1 MARNDYHSAGRGKAI
16 FVETA
21 FILGSSDGKY
31 LAILREELV
40 EIRSHDDNFEDVVY
54 EFEVTKEPRA
64 QWRKIVWN
72 EEGTLLA
79 ISDSCGGILVATP
92 TGVCV
97 AMIEGRCSLRAVERG
112 PQSCAVCGMAFVSA
126 SSAPTTA
133 SGDSVRQ
140 HSLPLLTVLMYNGT
154 LDTYQLGQSNSHVHL
169 HSISLLDYH
178 PRGVGCMLYHSGL
191 KLLLVGACP
200 DMSSAD
206 ETGSVS
212 GWRLVDT
219 APYWVPMLGR
229 QDKLKPKS
237 LLSGVLHCRTADSDV
252 RAVRVPCA
260 VGTWEDGWSWNV
272 GGWVELERGRMGGV
286 GTWEDGWSWNV
297 GGWVEL
303 ERGRMGGVGT
313 WEDGWSWNVG
323 GWVEL
328 ERGRMGGVGTWE
340 DGWSWNV
347 GGWVELERGRMGGVG
362 TWEDGWSWNGGWVE
376 LERGRMGGVGT
387 WGMGGVGT
395 WEDGWSWNVGG
406 WVELERGRMGG
417 VGTWEDGWSWN
428 VGGGGVGTWGGWV
441 ELERGRMGGV
451 GTWEDGWSWNV
462 EDGWSWNVGGWV
474 ELERG
479 RMGGVGTWE
488 DGWSWNVGGWVELER
503 GGWVE
508 LERGRMGGV
517 GTWEDGW
524 SWNVGGWVELERGRM
539 GAVAMMSL
547 SPSGSLLA
555 AVDLSGQL
563 SMWDVPSLK
572 MRKVWGPQDQC
583 QWKGEEEEFTSF
595 GTSKKKRKKCEF

>member
-252 RAVRVPCA
+252 RAVRSAMCSWN
-260 VGTWEDGWSWNV
+260 VGGGWSWNV
-272 GGWVELERGRMGGV
+272 GGWVELERGRMGGVWNVGRMGGV

-303 ERGRMGGVGT
+303 ERGRMGGV
-313 WEDGWSWNVG
+313 
-323 GWVEL
+323 
-328 ERGRMGGVGTWE
+328 ERGRMGGV
-340 DGWSWNV
+340 
-347 GGWVELERGRMGGVG
+347 
-362 TWEDGWSWNGGWVE
+362 
-376 LERGRMGGVGT
+376 
-387 WGMGGVGT
+387 
-395 WEDGWSWNVGG
+395 
-406 WVELERGRMGG
+406 
-417 VGTWEDGWSWN
+417 
-428 VGGGGVGTWGGWV
+428 
-441 ELERGRMGGV
+441 
-451 GTWEDGWSWNV
+451 
-462 EDGWSWNVGGWV
+462 
-474 ELERG
+474 ERG

-508 LERGRMGGV
+508 LELGRMGGVERGRMGGVGNVGGWVEWNVGGWVWGVGTWEDGWSWKRGRMGGVGTWEDGGVGTWEEGGVGNVGGWVELERGRMGGV

-524 SWNVGGWVELERGRM
+524 SWNVGGWWSWNVEDGWISLSQHCM
-539 GAVAMMSL
+539 IQMSL

-595 GTSKKKRKKCEF
+595 GTSKKKRKKM

>member
-252 RAVRVPCA
+252 RAVRSAMCSWNVGGWVELERGRMGG

-272 GGWVELERGRMGGV
+272 GGWVELERGRMGGVGTWEDGWSWNVGGWVELERGRMGGVGTWEDGVELERGRMGGVGTWEDGGV

-362 TWEDGWSWNGGWVE
+362 TWEDG
-376 LERGRMGGVGT
+376 GGV
-387 WGMGGVGT
+387 
-395 WEDGWSWNVGG
+395 
-406 WVELERGRMGG
+406 
-417 VGTWEDGWSWN
+417 
-428 VGGGGVGTWGGWV
+428 
-441 ELERGRMGGV
+441 
-451 GTWEDGWSWNV
+451 
-462 EDGWSWNVGGWV
+462 
-474 ELERG
+474 ERG

-503 GGWVE
+503 GGWVGDGWSWNV
-508 LERGRMGGV
+508 GRMGGV
-517 GTWEDGW
+517 GTWEDGCSCNVIH
-524 SWNVGGWVELERGRM
+524 SWISLSQHCM
-539 GAVAMMSL
+539 IQMSL

>member
-1 MARNDYHSAGRGKAI
+1 MERILYDLSVPHEWPEMTITQLAEEKLSLWKQLSSLARACARYTVDQLKQPWSGAPVLPAALVALVGKLLPWKLALSRHVGCI
-16 FVETA
+16 A
-21 FILGSSDGKY
+21 RPLHNAHAPRCPCYALYKAHDGNHGDGKY

-252 RAVRVPCA
+252 RAHC
-260 VGTWEDGWSWNV
+260 
-272 GGWVELERGRMGGV
+272 MIQ
-286 GTWEDGWSWNV
+286 
-297 GGWVEL
+297 
-303 ERGRMGGVGT
+303 
-313 WEDGWSWNVG
+313 
-323 GWVEL
+323 
-328 ERGRMGGVGTWE
+328 
-340 DGWSWNV
+340 
-347 GGWVELERGRMGGVG
+347 
-362 TWEDGWSWNGGWVE
+362 
-376 LERGRMGGVGT
+376 
-387 WGMGGVGT
+387 
-395 WEDGWSWNVGG
+395 
-406 WVELERGRMGG
+406 
-417 VGTWEDGWSWN
+417 
-428 VGGGGVGTWGGWV
+428 
-441 ELERGRMGGV
+441 
-451 GTWEDGWSWNV
+451 
-462 EDGWSWNVGGWV
+462 
-474 ELERG
+474 
-479 RMGGVGTWE
+479 
-488 DGWSWNVGGWVELER
+488 
-503 GGWVE
+503 
-508 LERGRMGGV
+508 
-517 GTWEDGW
+517 
-524 SWNVGGWVELERGRM
+524 
-539 GAVAMMSL
+539 MSL